1 MVDRGDRGDRAL
13 ERAGHGRAG
22 VLVYTV
28 NTPPQLKHPGG
39 GCINWNENLGTPWS
53 GDPW

>member
-28 NTPPQLKHPGG
+28 NTMKPPSALAHSGFLPGVRRPA
-39 GCINWNENLGTPWS
+39 LTT
-53 GDPW
+53 